1 MQETY
6 NNIDE
11 ALDALFKEVEM
22 EHNDTS
28 LALNAYHSV
37 QKKLGLSAEKP
48 LWGNVLRWSQR
59 VALLLVLPL
68 AIGFALLLSKTKQ
81 DIEWKEINVDNGA
94 KQELTLSDGTS
105 LVMYAGSR
113 LTYPTSFDKK
123 VREIF
128 IDGEVYADV
137 AHDKKDK
144 PFVIYAGDVSIQ
156 VLGTKFNLKAYKGA
170 EEVNVHLLEGSV
182 RLDVKD
188 GLHDSS
194 YMVRPGQ
201 SVVFNRK
208 DGTLKS
214 YMFDVD
220 TYRTIRE
227 EGQIEFDNMTILDIA
242 AELER
247 MFGNR
252 IVVADKKLA
261 ARRMTAFFQNDESLD
276 EILSSLNMDGKM
288 DIDADGGTFFLSSH
302 K

>member
-1 MQETY
+1 
-6 NNIDE
+6 
-11 ALDALFKEVEM
+11 
-22 EHNDTS
+22 
-28 LALNAYHSV
+28 
-37 QKKLGLSAEKP
+37 
-48 LWGNVLRWSQR
+48 
-59 VALLLVLPL
+59 
-68 AIGFALLLSKTKQ
+68 
-81 DIEWKEINVDNGA
+81 
-94 KQELTLSDGTS
+94 
-105 LVMYAGSR
+105 
-113 LTYPTSFDKK
+113 
-123 VREIF
+123 
-128 IDGEVYADV
+128 
-137 AHDKKDK
+137 
-144 PFVIYAGDVSIQ
+144 
-156 VLGTKFNLKAYKGA
+156 
-170 EEVNVHLLEGSV
+170 
-182 RLDVKD
+182 
-188 GLHDSS
+188 S